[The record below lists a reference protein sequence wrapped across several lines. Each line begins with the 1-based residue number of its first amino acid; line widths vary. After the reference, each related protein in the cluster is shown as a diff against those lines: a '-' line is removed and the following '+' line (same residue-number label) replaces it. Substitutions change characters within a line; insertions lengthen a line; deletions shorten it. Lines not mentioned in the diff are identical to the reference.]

1 MTKLEVEK
9 PAPEVPITAERLAGV
24 IKSARDVMRKDK
36 GLSGELDRLPMLTWL
51 MFLKF
56 VDDMERVAEAEAE
69 LQGGPYS
76 AVIQP
81 PYRWRDWVHTHPMT
95 GDDLIDFVAQDEAVG
110 PLGERGPG
118 LFAYLR
124 NLEGPG
130 SRRDRRDVIASVFRR
145 LGNRMQNGY
154 LLRDVIDKVDTLH
167 FDSSQELHAL
177 GQLYES
183 LLREMRD
190 AAGDSGEFYT
200 PRPLVKLI
208 IRCLDPRIGQTVLD
222 PAAGTG
228 GFLVESFLH
237 LAKQIDRT
245 EDWEWLQTEAI
256 QGVEAKPLPF
266 LFCEMNLLLHR
277 MEAPNIDP
285 GNALRVPLREIGARD
300 RVDIIATNPPFGG
313 EEEAGIRRNFPSGLQ
328 TAETALLFIQLVMRR
343 LRKGSNPGQA
353 GVVVPNGTLYSS
365 GVGQRIRQALLRD
378 FNLHTVLR
386 LPKGVFEP
394 YADIPTNVLFF
405 DAGKSTGEVWFYEH
419 PLPPDRAKLRSPS
432 YSQSRP
438 LEFNEFEPFLGWWG
452 NRSETVQAWRVSV
465 EDLERGGFNL
475 DQRNPTRVVR
485 DHPRLSQ
492 LQEQAE
498 SQVCALSADVEELKG
513 RLKDLDEVLETRRG
527 APLSPMLLG
536 EACEVLK
543 GKFPTKKTPP
553 GKYPLVVTAAERR
566 SAPEYQFDAP
576 SVCIPMV
583 SSTGH
588 GHASIH
594 RLHYQEGK
602 FALANIMA
610 ALLVRPDIPLL
621 PRFLFHYLTFHKEE
635 KLVSLM
641 AGTANTSLTLTKL
654 KRVSIEIP
662 DIEVQREI
670 VDALDQVFL
679 ALKAIDQGRRQVEEF
694 EGESMASS
702 LHAAFST

>member
-1 MTKLEVEK
+1 MEI
-9 PAPEVPITAERLAGV
+9 AQPERETPITTQRLAGV

-56 VDDMERVAEAEAE
+56 IDDMERVAEAEAE
-69 LQGGPYS
+69 LKGRPYS
-76 AVIQP
+76 AVLQP
-81 PYRWRDWVHTHPMT
+81 PYRWRDWVRTYPMT
-95 GDDLIDFVAQDEAVG
+95 GDDLIDFVGQDEAIG
-110 PLGERGPG
+110 PLGKRGPG
-118 LFAYLR
+118 LFTYLR
-124 NLEGPG
+124 SLEGPG
-130 SRRDRRDVIASVFRR
+130 SRRDRRDVIAGVFRR
-145 LGNRMQNGY
+145 LGNQMQNGY

-208 IRCLDPRIGQTVLD
+208 VKCLDPQIGQTVLD

-237 LAKQIDRT
+237 LAEQVDRT
-245 EDWEWLQTEAI
+245 EDWEWLQVNAI
-256 QGVEAKPLPF
+256 QGVEAKPLPY
-266 LFCEMNLLLHR
+266 LFCEMNLLLHGI
-277 MEAPNIDP
+277 EAPNIDP
-285 GNALRVPLREIGARD
+285 GNALRTPLREIGERD
-300 RVDIIATNPPFGG
+300 RVDVIATNPPFGG

-343 LRKGSNPGQA
+343 LRRGSNPGRA

-365 GVGQRIRQALLRD
+365 GVGQRIRQTLLQN
-378 FNLHTVLR
+378 FNLHTILR

-405 DAGKSTGEVWFYEH
+405 DAGKPTREVWFYEH

-438 LEFNEFEPFLGWWG
+438 LEFSEFEPFLDWWD
-452 NRSETVQAWRVSV
+452 NRSETSQAWRLSV
-465 EDLERGGFNL
+465 EELERADFNL
-475 DQRNPTRVVR
+475 DQRNPARIVR
-485 DHPRLSQ
+485 DHLRLSQ
-492 LQEQAE
+492 LRVQAE
-498 SQVCALSADVEELKG
+498 SQSRALAAGLEEVKAGLSS
-513 RLKDLDEVLETRRG
+513 LDEVLETRREVS
-527 APLSPMLLG
+527 LQSTLLG

-553 GKYPLVVTAAERR
+553 GKYPFVVTAAERR

-576 SVCIPMV
+576 AVCVPMV

-610 ALLVRPDIPLL
+610 ALLVRPETPLL

-654 KRVSIEIP
+654 KGVQIEFPEI
-662 DIEVQREI
+662 DVQREI
-670 VDALDQVFL
+670 TDALDLVSASL
-679 ALKAIDQGRRQVEEF
+679 RTIKQGCREVEEF
-694 EGESMASS
+694 ERKSMAAS
-702 LHAAFST
+702 LHAAFSN